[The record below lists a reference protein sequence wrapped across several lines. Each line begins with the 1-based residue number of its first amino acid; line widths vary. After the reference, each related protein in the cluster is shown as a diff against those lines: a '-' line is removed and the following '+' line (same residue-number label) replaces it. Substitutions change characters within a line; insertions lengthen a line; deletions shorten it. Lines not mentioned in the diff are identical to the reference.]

1 MVARS
6 KTTNGRMSWAHAFRD
21 MVVSS
26 INKGQ
31 LPVFGL
37 FLLALAIIYKMPPE
51 DVSRM
56 VFQIFGSLRHGEGI
70 SYPLLAASLVG
81 WYTHA
86 RYQRK
91 LFSDECARIGK
102 EKSSLQDR
110 LAGKHF
116 KSSNRP

>member
-1 MVARS
+1 MVGRS
-6 KTTNGRMSWAHAFRD
+6 KTANGRMTWAHAWRD

-37 FLLALAIIYKMPPE
+37 FLLALAVIYKMPSQ

-56 VFQIFGSLRHGEGI
+56 VFRILASLRHGEGF
-70 SYPLLAASLVG
+70 SYPLFLASLVG

-91 LFSDECARIGK
+91 AFSDECSRIGK
-102 EKSSLQDR
+102 EKSNLQSR

-116 KSSNRP
+116 KSSNKS